1 MKSTAETLRAL
12 AAQFEAEGL
21 AALEQLDEEA
31 SRRAYRR
38 AHFCRQIADEVE
50 AETFDVP
57 RLPEAPNLGTLGTM
71 QPTPSRAASVSAA
84 MMDPTRHVLLWE
96 VLKRLKLSL
105 PQMVAKFYEGE
116 LEQGTARSWTKRP
129 GKGGRA
135 TPRAWADRLAKDLG
149 EPRLRLAKNWPNG
162 IREESTDAK

>member
-12 AAQFEAEGL
+12 AAQFEADGR
-21 AALEQLDEEA
+21 AALNQFDEET

-38 AHFCRQIADEVE
+38 AAFCHRLAEELE
-50 AETFDVP
+50 AESMEVL
-57 RLPEAPNLGTLGTM
+57 RLPEEPNLGTLGTM

-84 MMDPTRHVLLWE
+84 MMDPTRHVLFWE
-96 VLKRLKLSL
+96 VLKQHKLSL
-105 PQMVAKFYEGE
+105 PQLVEGRYKDE
-116 LEQGTARSWTKRP
+116 LEVGTARSWTKRP

-162 IREESTDAK
+162 IRE